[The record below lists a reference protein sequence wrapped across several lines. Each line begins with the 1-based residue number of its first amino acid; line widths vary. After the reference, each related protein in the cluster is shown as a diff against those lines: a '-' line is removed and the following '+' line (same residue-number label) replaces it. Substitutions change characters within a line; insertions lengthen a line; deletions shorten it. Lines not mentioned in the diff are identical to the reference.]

1 MEKNKGL
8 ARLAGEPFKIAE
20 HERLRTMATYI
31 MRMDCQDKKGI
42 IHAMTGVLLK
52 HGFNITQNGEFVD
65 RERMHFFMRTEFS
78 GDLPEKLLTDMKEA
92 LPDDANIEITEARK
106 KEIVVL
112 ATKEPHCLGDLLI
125 RHAFGEMNA
134 RIKAVISNQER
145 LKQLVEGFGL
155 PYFYVPHAGITR
167 EEHEGRISSII
178 DEFTPDNIVLAKYMR
193 VFSPD
198 FVSRYKNRIINI
210 HHSFLPAFI
219 GSNPYTQAYDRG
231 VKIIGATAH
240 FITDDLDEGPI
251 ITQDVIHIDH
261 TYGPEEMRQAGR
273 DVEKVVLARALKLV
287 FENRVFING
296 NKTIIF
302 D

>member
-1 MEKNKGL
+1 MEKNQRL
-8 ARLAGEPFKIAE
+8 AELAGEPFKIAGYK
-20 HERLRTMATYI
+20 RLMISTYI
-31 MRMDCQDKKGI
+31 MRIDCRDRKGI
-42 IHAMTGVLLK
+42 IHAVTGVLLK
-52 HGFNITQNGEFVD
+52 RGFNITQNGEFVD
-65 RERMHFFMRTEFS
+65 RERMHFFMRTEFT
-78 GDLPEKLLTDMKEA
+78 GANPAKLSPDMLDA
-92 LPDDANIEITEARK
+92 LPHDANIEIFEARK
-106 KEIVVL
+106 KDIVVL
-112 ATKEPHCLGDLLI
+112 ATREPHCLGDLLV

-145 LKQLVEGFGL
+145 LRQLVEGFGV
-155 PYFYVPHAGITR
+155 PYFFIPHESVSR
-167 EEHEGRISSII
+167 DEHEGQITALI
-178 DEFTPDNIVLAKYMR
+178 DKFAPDHIVLAKYMR
-193 VFSPD
+193 VFTPA
-198 FVSRYKNRIINI
+198 FVTRYKNRIINI

-219 GSNPYTQAYDRG
+219 GSNPYTQAYERG

-240 FITDDLDEGPI
+240 FITNDLDEGPI

-302 D
+302 E

>member
-1 MEKNKGL
+1 
-8 ARLAGEPFKIAE
+8 
-20 HERLRTMATYI
+20 

-42 IHAMTGVLLK
+42 IHAVTGILLK
-52 HGFNITQNGEFVD
+52 YGFNITQNGEFVD
-65 RERMHFFMRTEFS
+65 RERMHFFMRTEFA
-78 GDLPEKLLTDMKEA
+78 GDLPESILNDMRDN
-92 LPDDANIEITEARK
+92 LPEDASLEITEARK

-125 RHAFGEMNA
+125 RHAYGEMNA
-134 RIKAVISNQER
+134 TIKAVISNQER
-145 LKQLVEGFGL
+145 LKRLVEGFGL
-155 PYFYVPHAGITR
+155 PYFFIPHAGITR
-167 EEHEGRISSII
+167 EEHEDRISSII
-178 DEFTPDNIVLAKYMR
+178 DRFAPDNIVLAKYMR
-193 VFSPD
+193 VFSPA
-198 FVSRYKNRIINI
+198 FVKRYRNRIINI

-261 TYGPEEMRQAGR
+261 TYGPDEMRQAGR

>member
-1 MEKNKGL
+1 MS
-8 ARLAGEPFKIAE
+8 
-20 HERLRTMATYI
+20 TYI
-31 MRMDCQDKKGI
+31 MRIDCRDRKGI
-42 IHAMTGVLLK
+42 IHAVTGVLLK

-65 RERMHFFMRTEFS
+65 RDRMHFFMRTEFTGANPARLS
-78 GDLPEKLLTDMKEA
+78 TNMKDA
-92 LPDDANIEITEARK
+92 LPHDASIEIFEARRK
-106 KEIVVL
+106 DIVVL

-125 RHAFGEMNA
+125 RHAFDEMNA
-134 RIKAVISNQER
+134 KIKAVISNQER
-145 LKQLVEGFGL
+145 LRQLVEGFGV
-155 PYFYVPHAGITR
+155 PYFFIPHASVSR
-167 EEHEGRISSII
+167 DEHEGQISATI
-178 DEFTPDNIVLAKYMR
+178 DKFAPDHIVLAKYMR
-193 VFSPD
+193 VFTPS
-198 FVSRYKNRIINI
+198 FVTRYKNRIVNI

-219 GSNPYTQAYDRG
+219 GSNPYTQAYERG

-240 FITDDLDEGPI
+240 FITNDLDEGPI
-251 ITQDVIHIDH
+251 IMQDIIHIDH

>member
-1 MEKNKGL
+1 
-8 ARLAGEPFKIAE
+8 
-20 HERLRTMATYI
+20 

-42 IHAMTGVLLK
+42 IHAVTGVLLK

-65 RERMHFFMRTEFS
+65 RDRMHFFMRTEFA
-78 GDLPEKLLTDMKEA
+78 GDHIDMLLTDMKAA
-92 LPDDANIEITEARK
+92 LPEDASIEITEARK

-112 ATKEPHCLGDLLI
+112 ATKESHCLGDLLI

-134 RIKAVISNQER
+134 TIKAVISNQER
-145 LKQLVEGFGL
+145 LQQLVEGFGL
-155 PYFYVPHAGITR
+155 PYFFIPHAGMSR
-167 EEHEGRISSII
+167 DEHEDQVSSII
-178 DEFTPDNIVLAKYMR
+178 DRFAPDNIVLAKYMR
-193 VFSPD
+193 VFSPA
-198 FVSRYKNRIINI
+198 FVTKYKNRIVNI

-240 FITDDLDEGPI
+240 FITNDLDEGPI

-302 D
+302 E